1 MTRYA
6 ELMSYRVQIAPRPI
20 VIDDDGLPVPNSH
33 VLEIIFPTD
42 SIDTAAGPTSS
53 IIGAGI
59 AKILVADVT
68 VRGVGLC

>member
-6 ELMSYRVQIAPRPI
+6 EPMSYRVQIVPRPI
-20 VIDDDGLPVPNSH
+20 VIDDDGLPIPNSH

-42 SIDTAAGPTSS
+42 TVDTAAGPTSS
-53 IIGAGI
+53 ILGAGI